1 MRSGVAHSH
10 SGPGHAGHSHS
21 HDIGDERRLFWTLL
35 LTGGFMMAEVVGGL
49 VSGSLALIADA
60 GHMLTDTAALALA
73 WFAARIARRPA
84 SPQRSYG
91 YHRFQVLAAF
101 INGAELIGV
110 AAWIVIEAIARF
122 FRPVE
127 VLGGLML
134 AVAAAG
140 LAVNVVTFLILKS
153 GHRSNLNIR
162 GALLHVLGDLLG
174 SVAAIVAAG
183 IILLTGW
190 MPIDPILSIVVS
202 LLIVR
207 SAWEI
212 TRTSWHVLMES
223 TPDEFDVEAL
233 KHELT
238 SAVPGVVDIHHVH
251 LWALTPERPLIT
263 LHARIADDADHDAAL
278 QSLQAI
284 LAERFGLGHATIQ
297 TERGECIE
305 TRCSRMAEAH
315 APHAHGHVH
324 P

>member
-21 HDIGDERRLFWTLL
+21 HDFGDERRLFWTLL

-60 GHMLTDTAALALA
+60 GHMLTDTAALGLA

-101 INGAELIGV
+101 INGAVLIGV

-134 AVAAAG
+134 VVAAAG
-140 LAVNVVTFLILKS
+140 LAVNVIAFLILQS

-162 GALLHVLGDLLG
+162 GAVLHVIGDLLG

-207 SAWEI
+207 SAWVI

-305 TRCSRMAEAH
+305 TRRSRMAEAH

>member
-1 MRSGVAHSH
+1 
-10 SGPGHAGHSHS
+10 
-21 HDIGDERRLFWTLL
+21 
-35 LTGGFMMAEVVGGL
+35 
-49 VSGSLALIADA
+49 
-60 GHMLTDTAALALA
+60 MLTDTAALALA

-101 INGAELIGV
+101 INGAALIGV

-140 LAVNVVTFLILKS
+140 LAVNVVAFLVLNAGS
-153 GHRSNLNIR
+153 RSNLNVR
-162 GALLHVLGDLLG
+162 GAVLHVIGDLLG

-183 IILLTGW
+183 VILVTGW
-190 MPIDPILSIVVS
+190 TPIDPILSIVMS

-223 TPDEFDVEAL
+223 TPDEFDVEEL
-233 KHELT
+233 KRELT

-278 QSLQAI
+278 QDLQAI
-284 LAERFGLGHATIQ
+284 LAERFGLDHATIQ

-305 TRCSRMAEAH
+305 TRHSRRAEAH
-315 APHAHGHVH
+315 APHAHGHVD